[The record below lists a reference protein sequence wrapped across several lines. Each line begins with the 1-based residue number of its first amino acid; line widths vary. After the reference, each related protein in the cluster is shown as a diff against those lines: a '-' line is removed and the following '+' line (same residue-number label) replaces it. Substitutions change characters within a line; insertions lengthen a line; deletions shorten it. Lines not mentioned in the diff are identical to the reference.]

1 MRSRAE
7 RAQFVENWN
16 KEQEKETEEE
26 NEQEYQNAMALCSFA
41 EKKKSEGNNGDAFLT
56 YALAGEG
63 FLNCLKERMFRAGRP
78 LVEVYRQMEQIA
90 LGNGWKSDSKRE
102 ERFFQLLEAAIQV
115 LEPLAADERR
125 VLANLK
131 AVTLVFAERSA
142 FRLGDWER
150 AEQLWDEAYELLG
163 RLKNSGRRTCRLEYS
178 ELLLSKAVL
187 MQNMDKLEGAE
198 NWGKRACSALR
209 QAELECEENERLYV
223 FRQKR
228 RCCKFMA
235 DVERGRRKPLR
246 QLKWRALYAGASV
259 GGRLWLMLYSRRL
272 AKRILRTYSTD
283 LYRL

>member
-1 MRSRAE
+1 
-7 RAQFVENWN
+7 
-16 KEQEKETEEE
+16 
-26 NEQEYQNAMALCSFA
+26 MALCSFA

-56 YALAGEG
+56 YALAGKG
-63 FLNCLKERMFRAGRP
+63 FLNCLKGRMFRAGRP
-78 LVEVYRQMEQIA
+78 LVEVYRQMEQIV
-90 LGNGWKSDSKRE
+90 LGNGRKSDGKKE
-102 ERFFQLLEAAIQV
+102 ERFFQLLEAALQALEP

-131 AVTLVFAERSA
+131 AVTLCFAERSA
-142 FRLGDWER
+142 FRLGDCER
-150 AEQLWDEAYELLG
+150 AEQLWNEAYELLG

-187 MQNMDKLEGAE
+187 MQNMDKLESAE

-209 QAELECEENERLYV
+209 QAELECEESERLYV

-235 DVERGRRKPLR
+235 DVERGRRKLLR
-246 QLKWRALYAGASV
+246 QMKWRALYARASV